1 MSTQETAQINA
12 IGQQAQ
18 DTDNQAN
25 LMLQGANSMMSMA
38 ICGLACGLGTSAYS
52 MAGVASASKE
62 GDQAETEAMQKQAT
76 SVEDTSEKSI
86 SEMHIAASN
95 PGSKESAA
103 EASRSAAQLQ
113 ATAKNDKT
121 PEGIQQSANEV
132 ATNVNQVANHA
143 PYQPGGP
150 KANEDYINSKAY
162 KDSLAKEGDDKF
174 TNQNGEPITTPEQA
188 VAFYSAKAEKAHTEL
203 TSKVTEY
210 NSALKQGIR
219 PGREISLGDA
229 RKHVIANRTEEE
241 TKQVPNDGSQ
251 ESEKAITDKATA
263 YQAHIK
269 SLKSPSRSSPEW
281 HQAYSEHY
289 QKIQLF
295 TNVGTNLSQFF
306 LNMGQSLNAIQQA
319 GATKEQ
325 AAAQTQSST
334 EQAMGQGVSQTQ
346 QTAEQLRQSMNTI
359 AGYMAQDADQKM

>member
-1 MSTQETAQINA
+1 M
-12 IGQQAQ
+12 G
-18 DTDNQAN
+18 
-25 LMLQGANSMMSMA
+25 
-38 ICGLACGLGTSAYS
+38 ICGLAFGLGTSAYS

-86 SEMHIAASN
+86 SEMHNAAN
-95 PGSKESAA
+95 LPGSRESAA
-103 EASRSAAQLQ
+103 EASRSATQLK
-113 ATAKNDKT
+113 ATAKNEKT
-121 PEGIQQSANEV
+121 PEGIQQSANDV
-132 ATNVNQVANHA
+132 STNVNQVANHA
-143 PYQPGGP
+143 PYQAGGP
-150 KANEDYINSKAY
+150 KANENYQASKAY
-162 KDSLAKEGDDKF
+162 TDSLDKEKKDF
-174 TNQNGEPITTPEQA
+174 VNPNGTKITTPEQA

-203 TSKVTEY
+203 KSSVTEY

-219 PGREISLGDA
+219 PGREISLADA

-241 TKQVPNDGSQ
+241 TIAHSGLSHED
-251 ESEKAITDKATA
+251 SEKAITDKATA

-269 SLKSPSRSSPEW
+269 SLKSPSRSSSEW

-289 QKIQLF
+289 QKIQMYA
-295 TNVGTNLSQFF
+295 TVGTALSQFF
-306 LNMGQSLNAIQQA
+306 PSMGQSLNAIQQA
-319 GATKEQ
+319 GATQEQ